1 VRTEIR
7 VGGFG
12 GQGVALAGYLIG
24 KAASLYQGLEAVVT
38 QAYGPEA
45 RGGASS
51 ADVVVADSPIDY
63 PFLNR
68 ADVLLVLS
76 QEAYS
81 RFRPDAGADAVVLV
95 DDGLVSTGPEHR
107 LHRIPATSLAEGLG
121 RRLVANV
128 VMLGFF
134 SRVTGI
140 IGRDALEK
148 AIETTVP
155 SRTLELNLR
164 AFRLGYEYAPEGEP
178 AP

>member
-1 VRTEIR
+1 MRAEIR

-12 GQGVALAGYLIG
+12 GQGMAVAGYLIG

-51 ADVVVADSPIDY
+51 ADIIVADGPIDY
-63 PFLNR
+63 PFLTK
-68 ADVLLVLS
+68 ADVLLLLS

-81 RFRPDAGADAVVLV
+81 RYRWEAKPAAAVLI
-95 DDGLVSTGPEHR
+95 DDGLVTPDRGDTPHGIR
-107 LHRIPATSLAEGLG
+107 ATSLAEGLG
-121 RRLVANV
+121 RRIFANV

-140 IGRDALEK
+140 LERASLEK
-148 AIETTVP
+148 ALETTVP
-155 SRTLELNLR
+155 PRTMEMNLR
-164 AFRLGYEYAPEGEP
+164 AFALGYEFAREAEP
-178 AP
+178 TR

>member
-1 VRTEIR
+1 MRAEIR

-51 ADVVVADSPIDY
+51 ADVIVSDTSIDY
-63 PFLNR
+63 PFLTQP
-68 ADVLLVLS
+68 DVLVVLS
-76 QEAYS
+76 QEAFT
-81 RFRPDAGADAVVLV
+81 RFRPASRPEAIVLV
-95 DDGLVSTGPEHR
+95 DDGLVTAPWEQR
-107 LHRIPATSLAEGLG
+107 LYRIPATTLAEGLG

-134 SRVTGI
+134 SRETRIVP
-140 IGRDALEK
+140 REALEK

-155 SRTLELNLR
+155 ARTLELNLR
-164 AFRLGYEYAPEGEP
+164 AFSLGYEYVLEAEARP
-178 AP
+178 